1 VLETAVVE
9 VEVVDAG
16 CGDSPGGVNEGM
28 EAFAWGD
35 VEM

>member
-1 VLETAVVE
+1 MSETAIVE

-16 CGDSPGGVNEGM
+16 CGDSPAGVDEGM
-28 EAFAWGD
+28 VSFAWGE

>member
-1 VLETAVVE
+1 MTETTIVE

-16 CGDSPGGVNEGM
+16 CGDTPSGVDECM
-28 EAFAWGD
+28 EVFAWGE